1 MKKFIIIHDNK
12 KYVTYAND
20 YEEAIKN
27 VKTIKKDDASA
38 LQVVNSL
45 LEDERAA
52 VDAYNVAIENLK
64 GKIPE
69 ESMQAI
75 IAIRDDENRHIE
87 NLQAVVNG
95 NVTEKNLAD
104 SVDMSVIA
112 QSKKDIAKAL
122 RPAFDIIAQIRSS
135 LSSSQIFDLYGM
147 TEYASNELRK
157 ALPSISRAIEKARQ

>member
-95 NVTEKNLAD
+95 NVTEKNL
-104 SVDMSVIA
+104 
-112 QSKKDIAKAL
+112 KD
-122 RPAFDIIAQIRSS
+122 S
-135 LSSSQIFDLYGM
+135 LSESTIKNLHEVVDVLDMLTSKLDKLHKNPNPKSNGMITEEWVLYQLIIN
-147 TEYASNELRK
+147 ANKLINK
-157 ALPSISRAIEKARQ
+157 VKDALNK